1 MKVTITYHDNDSLTK
16 EEVVRQATQNY
27 GRQAHVEVLPES
39 SAAHDLIYFGIQSII
54 THEQLS
60 MLYDRGSNYQQDIGR
75 LRKDILTKLS
85 ELVDQVII
93 DNEVRVS

>member
-16 EEVVRQATQNY
+16 EEVVRQAVQNY
-27 GRQAHVEVLPES
+27 GRQASIEVMPES
-39 SAAHDLIYFGIQSII
+39 SSAHDLIYFGIQSII

-60 MLYDRGSNYQQDIGR
+60 MLYDRGSSYPQEVGR
-75 LRKDILTKLS
+75 LRKDILTKLG